1 MQRKDRSSAV
11 VSHSSE
17 ARGSL
22 ATSSLSTCS
31 PPGPH
36 SAPQKKEHQAPRWET
51 GAGSGKGREGDEGQE
66 RKVRFQRSVCRPVH
80 FLCSLT
86 DCHQCGS
93 LGAMNWPSAPR
104 ARRLGAHS
112 QLLRSGMLI
121 NRLESTQSA
130 AMFSVTQEPPPISCW
145 LADPSGY
152 LEAVTF
158 PATWAFPPTKPRE
171 SRTCGTLF
179 LPASL
184 TSV

>member
-1 MQRKDRSSAV
+1 M
-11 VSHSSE
+11 SHSSE

-31 PPGPH
+31 PQGPH
-36 SAPQKKEHQAPRWET
+36 SAPRKKEHQAPRWET
-51 GAGSGKGREGDEGQE
+51 GAGSSEGREGDEGQK
-66 RKVRFQRSVCRPVH
+66 RKVRFQMTVRRLIH
-80 FLCSLT
+80 FLCGLT
-86 DCHQCGS
+86 NYHQCSS
-93 LGAMNWPSAPR
+93 LGAMNWLSVPWVR
-104 ARRLGAHS
+104 WLGAHG

-121 NRLESTQSA
+121 NRLKSTQSA
-130 AMFSVTQEPPPISCW
+130 AMFSVTQEPLPISCW
-145 LADPSGY
+145 LADPSGC